1 MRQASIQHHFLDWL
15 LAEMKIKNDKQL
27 GEFLGFNAPVMSKIR
42 HGQKVTAEFIL
53 RVHERTDIPVK
64 VIREKLTDQNNES
77 NAL

>member
-1 MRQASIQHHFLDWL
+1 
-15 LAEMKIKNDKQL
+15 
-27 GEFLGFNAPVMSKIR
+27 MSKIR

-77 NAL
+77 SAL